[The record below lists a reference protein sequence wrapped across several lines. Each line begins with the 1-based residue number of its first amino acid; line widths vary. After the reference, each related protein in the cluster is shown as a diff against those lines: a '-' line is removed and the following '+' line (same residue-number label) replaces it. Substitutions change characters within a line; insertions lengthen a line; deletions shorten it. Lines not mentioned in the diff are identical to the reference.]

1 MEKRL
6 YRLSLPGKVLDFYEV
21 SDEAALR
28 SSLNRLWTDRTE
40 RPERYQGPYTVSVWR
55 LYQKLDMTRE
65 LRRIVASFGT
75 WDK

>member
-1 MEKRL
+1 MVKRY
-6 YRLSLPGKVLDFYEV
+6 YRLCLPGKVVDFYEI

-28 SSLNRLWTDRTE
+28 SSLNRLWTDRAE